1 LESGQLLC
9 DRVRH
14 APDHHD
20 SVIATLDI
28 QKRNIGWKRGSE
40 METNPLERPVH
51 LIGAKVEGFCKE
63 CRDEV
68 YFQPI
73 ETSYL
78 HIVTC
83 RSCIEY
89 LKQELA
95 TRDGFQN
102 EASSRKFPP
111 L

>member
-1 LESGQLLC
+1 
-9 DRVRH
+9 
-14 APDHHD
+14 
-20 SVIATLDI
+20 
-28 QKRNIGWKRGSE
+28 
-40 METNPLERPVH
+40 MEINPHERPVH
-51 LIGAKVEGFCKE
+51 LIGAKAEGFCKV
-63 CRDEV
+63 CRDEAH
-68 YFQPI
+68 FQPI

-83 RSCIEY
+83 HSCIEY

-102 EASSRKFPP
+102 EASRQKFPP